1 VKSRIAIVDDDPLT
15 REVVVEYLSSQGYE
29 VLSLAGG
36 PALREVFCAT
46 PPDCVILDLVMP
58 DEDGLTVL
66 RWLRAQSD
74 VPVIMLTVNDATADR
89 VVGLELG
96 ADDYVAKPA
105 DLRELLARVRSVL
118 RRRTSTAR
126 PAPVT
131 VASAGRTAAAAQ
143 RSQEG
148 WFGRWR
154 LDRARRRLVDSDG
167 EILALTGTEFG
178 LLCAFADHPGVV
190 LSREKLLTLSGADSR
205 EIFDRAIDLR
215 ITRLRRK
222 IEPVPSNPTVIRTV
236 RGHGGGYE
244 YVPSAGPITSQG
256 RTYGADA
263 SGGKTEQS

>member
-1 VKSRIAIVDDDPLT
+1 MKSCIAIVDDDALT
-15 REVVVEYLSSQGYE
+15 REVVVEYLSKQGYE
-29 VLSLAGG
+29 VLSLESGA
-36 PALREVFCAT
+36 ALREAYVAR

-74 VPVIMLTVNDATADR
+74 VPVIMLTINDATADR

-118 RRRTSTAR
+118 RRRMGMVR
-126 PAPVT
+126 PTPVT
-131 VASAGRTAAAAQ
+131 VATAGNTAAVPGL
-143 RSQEG
+143 REF

-154 LDRARRRLVDSDG
+154 LDRARRRLVDSEG
-167 EILALTGTEFG
+167 EVLAITGAEFG

-190 LSREKLLTLSGADSR
+190 LSREKLLTLSGADPR

-222 IEPVPSNPTVIRTV
+222 IEPSPANPTVIRTV

-244 YVPSAGPITSQG
+244 YVPSAGPSS
-256 RTYGADA
+256 A
-263 SGGKTEQS
+263 SVVVKA

>member
-1 VKSRIAIVDDDPLT
+1 LKSCIAIVDDDALT
-15 REVVVEYLSSQGYE
+15 REVVVEYLSKQGYE
-29 VLSLAGG
+29 VLSLESG
-36 PALREVFCAT
+36 PALRAAYRAR

-118 RRRTSTAR
+118 RRRTGMPRPTPLTGAAVSNTA
-126 PAPVT
+126 
-131 VASAGRTAAAAQ
+131 TAVPGA
-143 RSQEG
+143 REG

-154 LDRARRRLVDSDG
+154 LDRARRRLVDREG
-167 EILALTGTEFG
+167 EILALTGAEFG

-190 LSREKLLTLSGADSR
+190 LSREKLLTLSGTDPG

-222 IEPVPSNPTVIRTV
+222 IEPTPANPTVIRTV

-244 YVPSAGPITSQG
+244 YVPSA
-256 RTYGADA
+256 
-263 SGGKTEQS
+263 

>member
-1 VKSRIAIVDDDPLT
+1 VKSCIAIVDDDPLT
-15 REVVVEYLSSQGYE
+15 REVVAEYLSAQGYA

-36 PALREVFCAT
+36 PALRKVFCAT

-118 RRRTSTAR
+118 RRRAGTAR
-126 PAPVT
+126 PVQLTATP
-131 VASAGRTAAAAQ
+131 AGRTTAVAQ
-143 RSQEG
+143 GPREN

-167 EILALTGTEFG
+167 EILPLTGTEFG

-190 LSREKLLTLSGADSR
+190 LSREKLLTLSGTDAR

-222 IEPVPSNPTVIRTV
+222 IEPAPSNPIIIRTV

-244 YVPSAGPITSQG
+244 YVPSTGPISSRG
-256 RTYGADA
+256 RMLGADA
-263 SGGKTEQS
+263 TDEKTEKS

>member
-1 VKSRIAIVDDDPLT
+1 MKSCIAIVDDDPLT
-15 REVVVEYLSSQGYE
+15 REVVAEYLSKQGYE
-29 VLSLAGG
+29 VVSLASG
-36 PALREVFCAT
+36 PALREACSDR

-118 RRRTSTAR
+118 RRRMGMAR

-131 VASAGRTAAAAQ
+131 IANAATAVPGPPE
-143 RSQEG
+143 S

-154 LDRARRRLVDSDG
+154 LDRARRRLVDSEGDV
-167 EILALTGTEFG
+167 LALTGTEFG
-178 LLCAFADHPGVV
+178 LLCAFADHPGMV
-190 LSREKLLTLSGADSR
+190 LSREKLLTLSGTDSG

-222 IEPVPSNPTVIRTV
+222 IEPAPANPTVIRTV

-244 YVPSAGPITSQG
+244 YVPSAGPSNTG
-256 RTYGADA
+256 VVVKRP
-263 SGGKTEQS
+263 

>member
-1 VKSRIAIVDDDPLT
+1 MKSRIAIVDDDALT
-15 REVVVEYLSSQGYE
+15 REVVVEYLSKQGYE
-29 VLSLAGG
+29 VLSLESG
-36 PALREVFCAT
+36 PALREAYVAR

-58 DEDGLTVL
+58 EEDGLSVL
-66 RWLRAQSD
+66 RWLRAHSD

-118 RRRTSTAR
+118 RRRVGMPR
-126 PAPVT
+126 PAT
-131 VASAGRTAAAAQ
+131 LATTGNTAAATSAQ
-143 RSQEG
+143 RES

-154 LDRARRRLVDSDG
+154 LDRARRRLVDSEG
-167 EILALTGTEFG
+167 EALALTGTEFG

-190 LSREKLLTLSGADSR
+190 LSREKLLRLSGTDTR

-222 IEPVPSNPTVIRTV
+222 IEPAPANPTVIRTV

-244 YVPSAGPITSQG
+244 YVPSAAPGSAG
-256 RTYGADA
+256 VVVKA
-263 SGGKTEQS
+263 